1 MVSKLAEVVAVA
13 AAGWVQRELT
23 ENDLHL
29 RLDEREGGDLWTEG
43 LRSADHAT
51 APRRAAHAGTFAN
64 VFGNDVVL
72 PSFLPSI
79 SPFI

>member
-1 MVSKLAEVVAVA
+1 MVSKVAEVVAVA
-13 AAGWVQRELT
+13 AAGWVRRELT

-51 APRRAAHAGTFAN
+51 APR
-64 VFGNDVVL
+64 
-72 PSFLPSI
+72 
-79 SPFI
+79 